1 MGYCYMS
8 MEKVPQATKE
18 FETATQLQPGY
29 VTAWNNLG
37 DVLEKEGKWKEALPA
52 YEAAYGLDPENT
64 TARLAVE
71 RLRTR
76 NRRMSSTM

>member
-8 MEKVPQATKE
+8 MQKIDKATKE

-37 DVLEKEGKWKEALPA
+37 DVLEKEGKWKDALPA

-64 TARLAVE
+64 TAQLAVE

>member
-1 MGYCYMS
+1 MS
-8 MEKVPQATKE
+8 MQKIDKATKE

-37 DVLEKEGKWKEALPA
+37 DVLEKEGKWKDALPA

-64 TARLAVE
+64 TAQLAVE